1 MSKKKQSW
9 EPKDIVVYGILFL
22 ILFIG
27 AVLAFIE
34 VPYQAEEVTVE
45 VVEHV
50 TEEPFTEVIL
60 EPFEEDSLESEYFT
74 ELEEVPIYETRNV
87 EVCEDVPYN
96 HTIEVIGDIS
106 VKKYDHQTKT
116 GYYNDRYYQKIR
128 ICSFEDPVIDIEQ
141 AVTKIIRTIDYT
153 MEITVEICNYFE
165 DELLECTT
173 KVTESVYYDGC
184 SDIDMIWH
192 TEFDERKNMQYEVLE
207 IDSNYVCAPQKQTVQ
222 VGTETQE
229 IRKVRRVIVTETNE
243 KAIEVSGLRNV
254 TTYEDIEV
262 VQEVTEHRTLAEE
275 LWIRI
280 FG

>member
-87 EVCEDVPYN
+87 
-96 HTIEVIGDIS
+96 
-106 VKKYDHQTKT
+106 
-116 GYYNDRYYQKIR
+116 YQ
-128 ICSFEDPVIDIEQ
+128 
-141 AVTKIIRTIDYT
+141 IIR
-153 MEITVEICNYFE
+153 
-165 DELLECTT
+165 
-173 KVTESVYYDGC
+173 
-184 SDIDMIWH
+184 
-192 TEFDERKNMQYEVLE
+192 
-207 IDSNYVCAPQKQTVQ
+207 
-222 VGTETQE
+222 
-229 IRKVRRVIVTETNE
+229 
-243 KAIEVSGLRNV
+243 
-254 TTYEDIEV
+254 
-262 VQEVTEHRTLAEE
+262 
-275 LWIRI
+275 
-280 FG
+280 